1 MKNFLDIDETPPSL
15 EKSFKAATK
24 LRYELP
30 TNIEME
36 SIPIMELSNLS
47 EDIHAK
53 TREASQSIDFGMREL
68 LGIDKALQTIQDDLA
83 NNASKLTEINEHI
96 QKDSKKLKEIDDD
109 PTYSEEQS

>member
-1 MKNFLDIDETPPSL
+1 MGFLNKKSSQISCNKNIKGYIWCGKCNEKFLDIDETPPSL

-30 TNIEME
+30 ANIEME

-53 TREASQSIDFGMREL
+53 TREASQSIDFGM
-68 LGIDKALQTIQDDLA
+68 
-83 NNASKLTEINEHI
+83 
-96 QKDSKKLKEIDDD
+96 
-109 PTYSEEQS
+109 

>member
-1 MKNFLDIDETPPSL
+1 MKSFLDIDETPPSL

-47 EDIHAK
+47 EDVHAK
-53 TREASQSIDFGMREL
+53 T
-68 LGIDKALQTIQDDLA
+68 
-83 NNASKLTEINEHI
+83 
-96 QKDSKKLKEIDDD
+96 
-109 PTYSEEQS
+109 